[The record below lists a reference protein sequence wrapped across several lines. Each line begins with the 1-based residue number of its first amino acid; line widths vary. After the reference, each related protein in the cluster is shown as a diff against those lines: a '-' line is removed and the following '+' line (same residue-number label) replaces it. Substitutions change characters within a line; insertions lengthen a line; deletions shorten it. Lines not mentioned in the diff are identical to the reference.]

1 MVKVRLFI
9 DRSAARA
16 TLEGIGEH
24 GLLQLED
31 LNQNKSEFQRSF
43 SSGIRQCLEMQRKLR
58 ALEVDVRECFPS
70 RSFNNND
77 SVSREEL
84 NSITLDELDRH
95 LSNLEETVQEMNM
108 HWKSLNS
115 HRQQL
120 LEHHYVLVLGSH
132 LFRPGY
138 LSLMSEESSHV
149 NGNASSMNV
158 KLKPNYTPVDM
169 ETTFLRL
176 IAGVISLP
184 ALPLFQRLV
193 FRIARGNCLCR
204 FSEIEEVFYD
214 EEKKENVRSSVFV
227 IFCPGKELGLK
238 IQKLCE
244 AFGAH
249 LYHLPDDEIT
259 RRSLLAQVS
268 NRLQDIETVV
278 GTTHSQ
284 RLQTLSE
291 IGAKLALWSEKV
303 LREKAIFHCM
313 NMLNYDTSRNI
324 YIAEGWT
331 PKDELEQLESLLHEG
346 CRLSRAQ
353 VSSVLEHH
361 VSDNVPPTYFRTNKF
376 TVVFQNIVES
386 YGVASYR
393 ELNPACFTIIT
404 FPFLFAVMF
413 GDVGHGLLMCLF
425 ALYLILFEKKLGRKT
440 LNEILQFCYDGRYI
454 ILLMGIFS
462 LYTGLIYNEFFGVAM
477 NLFGSRWKFN
487 SSSNF
492 ACGID
497 NCVDSSQS
505 LPPRNI
511 YPIGFDPIWS
521 QASNGLTFF
530 NSYKMKL
537 SIVLG
542 VFQMVM
548 GIFLSYLNA
557 RYFQRSLDIYHVF
570 LPQMIFMNAIFGY
583 LVIIIFVK
591 WSINWN
597 STSCQ
602 SNPSCSPPDLKQILI
617 GMFMN
622 PGYLPLDMQLFRGQK
637 IVQILLLVCAI
648 VSVPWMLL
656 PKPLILRKRYKRL
669 ENSQPFVSRE
679 FRHSDHEMNGNS
691 NTGHSSESEEE
702 AAESKVKSSSSIEK
716 EEFDFGEIFVHQMI
730 HTIEFV
736 LGAVSNTASYLRLW
750 ALSLAHSELSEV
762 FLEKVLYGAMALNNS
777 FAVFLGFLVWFG
789 LTIGVLCLMESLS
802 AFLHALRLHWVEF
815 QNKFYNLQGDGRKF
829 VPFSFKSIK

>member
-1 MVKVRLFI
+1 MTSLFRSVEMVKVRLFI

-16 TLEGIGEH
+16 TLEEIGEH
-24 GLLQLED
+24 GILQLED

-43 SSGIRQCLEMQRKLR
+43 SNDIRKCLEMQRKLR
-58 ALEVDVRECFPS
+58 ALEINVGECFPT
-70 RSFNNND
+70 RSLNNE

-84 NSITLDELDRH
+84 NAISLDELDRH
-95 LSNLEETVQEMNM
+95 LSNLEETVEEMNM

-115 HRQQL
+115 HRLQL

-138 LSLMSEESSHV
+138 LSLMSEEGSHT
-149 NGNASSMNV
+149 NGV
-158 KLKPNYTPVDM
+158 VGKLNPNYTPVDI
-169 ETTFLRL
+169 ESPFLRL
-176 IAGVISLP
+176 IAGVISLE
-184 ALPLFQRLV
+184 ALPVFQRLV
-193 FRIARGNCLCR
+193 FRVARGNCLCR
-204 FSEIEEVFYD
+204 FSEIEETFHD
-214 EEKKENVRSSVFV
+214 EEKKENVRNSVFV
-227 IFCPGKELGLK
+227 IFCPGKELGRK

-244 AFGAH
+244 TFGAH
-249 LYHLPDDEIT
+249 LYHFPDDETT
-259 RRSLLAQVS
+259 RRALLSQVS

-291 IGAKLALWSEKV
+291 IGAKLSLWSEKV

-331 PKDELEQLESLLHEG
+331 PKDELEHLESLLHEG

-353 VSSVLEHH
+353 VSSVLEHRI
-361 VSDNVPPTYFRTNKF
+361 SDNAPPTYFRTNKF
-376 TVVFQNIVES
+376 TLVFQNIVES

-425 ALYLILFEKKLGRKT
+425 ALYLILFEKKLGRKP

-454 ILLMGIFS
+454 IFLMGVFS
-462 LYTGLIYNEFFGVAM
+462 LYTGFIYNEFFGVAM

-497 NCVDSSQS
+497 NCADPSQS

-521 QASNGLTFF
+521 QALNGLTFF

-557 RYFQRSLDIYHVF
+557 RYFQRSLDIYYVF

-583 LVIIIFVK
+583 LVILIFVK
-591 WSINWN
+591 WSIDWN
-597 STSCQ
+597 SSTCL

-622 PGYLPLDMQLFRGQK
+622 PGYLPFQLFRGQK

-648 VSVPWMLL
+648 ISVPWMLL
-656 PKPLILRKRYKRL
+656 PKPLILRKRYKSL
-669 ENSQPFVSRE
+669 QNNQPFVSRE
-679 FRHSDHEMNGNS
+679 FRHVDNGMNGNL
-691 NTGHSSESEEE
+691 NTDHSSAPEEE
-702 AAESKVKSSSSIEK
+702 EKSNGSSRVGK
-716 EEFDFGEIFVHQMI
+716 EEEDFGEIFVHQMI

-750 ALSLAHSELSEV
+750 ALSLAHSELSQV

-777 FAVFLGFLVWFG
+777 FAVFVGFLVWFG

-829 VPFSFKSIK
+829 VPFSLKTTT